1 MIDAT
6 VLEPQ
11 THVRRSPRRIASPRL
26 LLAEDDVEMRRLLA
40 SAIRKERYEV
50 IEAADGQELID
61 RLTDSIVAGQPL
73 DCIVTDV
80 RMPRLTGLQAVDAV
94 RDAGLTIPVV
104 FITAFG
110 DPVIRGNAWM
120 LGATAVLDKP
130 FEIEELLSAIRRV
143 WLDERR
149 PW

>member
-1 MIDAT
+1 MTDVPVQELPARA
-6 VLEPQ
+6 
-11 THVRRSPRRIASPRL
+11 RRSPRRATGPRL
-26 LLAEDDVEMRRLLA
+26 LLVEDDVEMRRLLA
-40 SAIRKERYEV
+40 SAIRKDRYEV

-61 RLTDSIVAGQPL
+61 RVTDSIVAGQRL

-80 RMPRLTGLQAVDAV
+80 RMPRLTGLQAIDVV

-110 DPVIRGNAWM
+110 DPLTRGNAWM
-120 LGATAVLDKP
+120 LGASAVLDKP
-130 FEIEELLSAIRRV
+130 FEIEDLLDAIRRA
-143 WLDERR
+143 WLGESP